1 MKPATIYGACIGLA
15 IFAGHIAFDKPA
27 QAQGGNQLQFVPL
40 GYQQLTSLSA
50 ATALTVPARATRVVI
65 TCEAQA
71 VRYRDDGTAP
81 TASVGMPLA
90 VGVSLTY
97 DATISAIQIIEQTSG
112 AKCNMLYYR

>member
-1 MKPATIYGACIGLA
+1 MKKFVITFLACLVISTIVM
-15 IFAGHIAFDKPA
+15 
-27 QAQGGNQLQFVPL
+27 AQGNGLRFVPL

-50 ATALTVPARATRVVI
+50 ATVLTVPTGATRVVI

-81 TASVGMPLA
+81 TATVGMPLA
-90 VGVSLTY
+90 VGTALVY
-97 DATISAIQIIEQTSG
+97 DATVSALQIIEQTSG